1 MLALQVRAC
10 PTPWQA
16 GHHSLTQLTS
26 HDGAP
31 LKAKAAS
38 AHMYPVDA
46 ACVDNTCA
54 AQVSS
59 GDRWTC
65 WVNSKLRPRLAWL
78 RRAWRRALGCE
89 RYFLLW

>member
-1 MLALQVRAC
+1 MC
-10 PTPWQA
+10 P
-16 GHHSLTQLTS
+16 S
-26 HDGAP
+26 D
-31 LKAKAAS
+31 
-38 AHMYPVDA
+38 D
-46 ACVDNTCA
+46 ACVYAACA

-65 WVNSKLRPRLAWL
+65 WVNSGLLPRLAWL

>member
-1 MLALQVRAC
+1 
-10 PTPWQA
+10 
-16 GHHSLTQLTS
+16 
-26 HDGAP
+26 
-31 LKAKAAS
+31 
-38 AHMYPVDA
+38 MYPVDA

-78 RRAWRRALGCE
+78 RRAWRRALGRE